1 MDLKEQIEQYQKNP
15 RTKLRMLKM
24 ELVATR
30 IFLPFIKVY
39 KRGDLL
45 HNLTEY
51 MNKCIQEI
59 SQGEMKGVCH
69 DINWLHENSIKDEE
83 FEEIFKEFSFYNIW
97 KFRKNALFVDNL
109 RDVEFKSFEYF
120 NYLLKQYCAIKDYI
134 EFKEE
139 EILNK
144 VWRKE

>member
-1 MDLKEQIEQYQKNP
+1 MDFQEQMEQYQKNP

-51 MNKCIQEI
+51 MNKCIHDI
-59 SQGEMKGVCH
+59 SQGEMKSVCH
-69 DINWLHENSIKDEE
+69 DINWLYENSRKDEE
-83 FEEIFKEFSFYNIW
+83 FEEIFKEFSLE
-97 KFRKNALFVDNL
+97 KMHC
-109 RDVEFKSFEYF
+109 S
-120 NYLLKQYCAIKDYI
+120 
-134 EFKEE
+134 
-139 EILNK
+139 
-144 VWRKE
+144 